1 MDEGDMRSY
10 REAMKTGPLRA
21 FLEKGRHMAG
31 AQQ

>member
-1 MDEGDMRSY
+1 MRSY

-21 FLEKGRHMAG
+21 FLEEGRHLAG